1 MPKHITKAAPELTR
15 VLFENDRVRV
25 LELTVEKGSKADLHR
40 HPLYFAY
47 ALTRFE
53 YVSTPERGKPEH
65 RKLKAGELDWRD
77 GESHAV
83 EFTTPG
89 RALLVELK

>member
-1 MPKHITKAAPELTR
+1 VPKRVTKAAPELTR
-15 VLFENDRVRV
+15 ILFENDKVRV
-25 LELTVEKGSKADLHR
+25 IELAVEKGSKVELHR

-53 YVSTPERGKPEH
+53 YVSTPERGRPEH
-65 RKLKAGELDWRD
+65 RKMKAGELDWRD
-77 GESHAV
+77 GESHEV
-83 EFTTPG
+83 EFTLPG